1 MNLTPF
7 ALVGAPLATGPGIL
21 LLAIL
26 AASLVLIWDWR
37 WALPGAVLAAL
48 GLSSV
53 QAALHGSA
61 PLITLSQWLAIL
73 VAGLLLALAGRFNPA
88 AARLHTS
95 SNWLTRLIALLF
107 VLGAWWV
114 IDPGV
119 SLPLFTQVETDLVLW
134 TAICGLLL
142 LSLSAAPLHTGIGLL
157 LLTTPLQA
165 IAAIL
170 TPGAGLTIVAGVA
183 QVLIALGCA
192 YLTLAQQLP
201 QRTQRLVAPLP
212 ALPAQTPP
220 PPRGARQ
227 LLRLRR
233 FSPTASTPGDAGN
246 SGRAAHAPVERS
258 VEKPVEK
265 NL

>member
-7 ALVGAPLATGPGIL
+7 AVVGLPLASGPGIL

-26 AASLVLIWDWR
+26 AGSLVLIWDWR
-37 WALPGAVLAAL
+37 WALPGAVIVAL

-53 QAALHGSA
+53 QAVLHGAA
-61 PLITLSQWLAIL
+61 PLVTLSQWLAMI
-73 VAGLLLALAGRFNPA
+73 VAGVLLGLAGRFNPA

-134 TAICGLLL
+134 TGLCGLLL
-142 LSLSAAPLHTGIGLL
+142 ISLSAAPLHTGIGLL
-157 LLTTPLQA
+157 LLMTPLQA

-170 TPGAGLTIVAGVA
+170 TPGAGLTVVAGIA
-183 QVLIALGCA
+183 QILIGLGCA

-201 QRTQRLVAPLP
+201 QGTQRLVAPLP
-212 ALPAQTPP
+212 TLTAQTPP
-220 PPRGARQ
+220 APSVARG
-227 LLRLRR
+227 LFRLRR
-233 FSPTASTPGDAGN
+233 QTSAAPMPGAAGEGGREAHTPL
-246 SGRAAHAPVERS
+246 
-258 VEKPVEK
+258 EK
-265 NL
+265 NA

>member
-7 ALVGAPLATGPGIL
+7 AMVGLPLATGPGIL
-21 LLAIL
+21 LLATL

-37 WALPGAVLAAL
+37 WALPGAVIVAL

-53 QAALHGSA
+53 QAVLHGAA
-61 PLITLSQWLAIL
+61 PLMTLGQWLAAI
-73 VAGLLLALAGRFNPA
+73 VAGVLLGLAGRLNSA
-88 AARLHTS
+88 AMCPHAS

-134 TAICGLLL
+134 TGLCGLLL
-142 LSLSAAPLHTGIGLL
+142 VSLSATPLHTGIGLL
-157 LLTTPLQA
+157 LLMTPLQA
-165 IAAIL
+165 IAATL
-170 TPGAGLTIVAGVA
+170 TPGAGLTVVAGIA
-183 QVLIALGCA
+183 QILIGLSCA
-192 YLTLAQQLP
+192 YLILAQQLP

-212 ALPAQTPP
+212 TLPAQTPSL
-220 PPRGARQ
+220 PRGAHPW
-227 LLRLRR
+227 LRLRR
-233 FSPTASTPGDAGN
+233 HSPTALTPDDAGN
-246 SGRAAHAPVERS
+246 SGRKAHAPM
-258 VEKPVEK
+258 EKSVEK